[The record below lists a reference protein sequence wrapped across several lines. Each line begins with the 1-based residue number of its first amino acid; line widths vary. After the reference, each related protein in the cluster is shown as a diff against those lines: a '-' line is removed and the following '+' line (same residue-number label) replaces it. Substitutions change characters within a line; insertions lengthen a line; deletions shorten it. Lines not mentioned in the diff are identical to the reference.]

1 MQVGD
6 RVRFPNKDIGT
17 VVKMDGD
24 DLVVIISQTPWP
36 FPRWVHCT
44 RQSVKLVR
52 TSKKDQLN
60 DMEEALF

>member
-24 DLVVIISQTPWP
+24 DLVVIISQTPWS